1 MIATVPRPALA
12 NLLAKASANS
22 AGETAL
28 MTSVS
33 WANWMSSQ
41 SSCFGSMPWAISTMS
56 TGPAAVAASV
66 TRTISLGSTKS
77 AVITVTV
84 DPGPRTRRSAAM
96 RSILA
101 ASRATSSRSMGPRC
115 THRRQQCSAIT
126 EVAPMTT
133 MRVFSVMSASHQTPR
148 HAGAYA
154 RVAIGQKFTEARVGR
169 LEHLARHARILG
181 GIEPPAR
188 RAHDGIEPPEQVE
201 HAGPILE
208 VEGQR
213 DARRHE
219 TQQAGRRAIAEGL
232 EHGQDRAFARARDGV
247 EHVGDRLLAGRGR
260 NDTLILIEALR
271 TVEPV
276 PLPDAVERIEER
288 LVMHD
293 ASSGVALVQGVVG
306 LVERAQGQA
315 IDQRDRRRER
325 ECLLP
330 RASRRGASGSRVGA
344 HEQATH
350 VGAGGAVDPRD
361 SVLPG

>member
-33 WANWMSSQ
+33 WANWISSQ

-84 DPGPRTRRSAAM
+84 EPAPRTRKSAAM
-96 RSILA
+96 RSVLV
-101 ASRATSSRSMGPRC
+101 ASRATSSRSTGPRC

-133 MRVFSVMSASHQTPR
+133 IRVFSVMSASHQTSR

-154 RVAIGQKFTEARVGR
+154 RVAIGQKLGEAWIGR

-181 GIEPPAR
+181 GIEPSAG
-188 RAHDGIEPPEQVE
+188 RAHDGIEPLEQLQY
-201 HAGPILE
+201 ARTILE

-213 DARRHE
+213 DAGPHE

-232 EHGQDRAFARARDGV
+232 QDGQDRAFARARDGV
-247 EHVGDRLLAGRGR
+247 EHVCDRLPASRGG
-260 NDTLILIEALR
+260 NDTLILIKAPG

-276 PLPDAVERIEER
+276 PLPDAVERIEKR
-288 LVMHD
+288 LVVHD
-293 ASSGVALVQGVVG
+293 ESSDVALVQGVVG
-306 LVERAQGQA
+306 L
-315 IDQRDRRRER
+315 
-325 ECLLP
+325 
-330 RASRRGASGSRVGA
+330 
-344 HEQATH
+344 
-350 VGAGGAVDPRD
+350 
-361 SVLPG
+361 